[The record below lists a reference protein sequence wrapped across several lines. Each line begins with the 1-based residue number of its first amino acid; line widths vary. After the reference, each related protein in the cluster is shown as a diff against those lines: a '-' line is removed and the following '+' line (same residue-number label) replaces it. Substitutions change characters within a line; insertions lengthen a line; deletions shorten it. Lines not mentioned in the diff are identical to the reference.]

1 MSSEKI
7 NPSNVIDSD
16 AVIVNSDTVMIV
28 NSDTVIVS
36 SDTVSSDTAIA
47 EKDAKTS
54 KKSKKTTPKKDKST
68 TKDKSVKDVATP
80 NDATKKDAKTSKKK
94 LVVKKSDKAK
104 KDNDAVK
111 KDVEKTQEIS
121 LRDKL
126 FPKEFTVHEV
136 KFIRLELAADEKKS
150 CISAF
155 KKAYVSDEYA
165 DFQFFIAFNWDKELL
180 QRKSKATASVYEQST
195 HFAPPAEFPYNLD
208 MSMIDAVLTSRA
220 DLITS
225 HSVYTEYPGFI
236 SLNVLKKRT
245 KDNFFDAYN
254 CPAEIYIADYSSVSE
269 NNKYVEG
276 SFINLFNDDKE
287 KVEG

>member
-7 NPSNVIDSD
+7 IPSSVIDSD
-16 AVIVNSDTVMIV
+16 AA
-28 NSDTVIVS
+28 IVS
-36 SDTVSSDTAIA
+36 SDTAAVEVSAVNDAPK
-47 EKDAKTS
+47 KDAKKAAKTS
-54 KKSKKTTPKKDKST
+54 KKSEKATSKKDKSTKST
-68 TKDKSVKDVATP
+68 TKDKSTKDATTP
-80 NDATKKDAKTSKKK
+80 NDAAKKDASNKTSKKK
-94 LVVKKSDKAK
+94 LVVKKSDKTK
-104 KDNDAVK
+104 KDA
-111 KDVEKTQEIS
+111 EKTQEIS

-136 KFIRLELAADEKKS
+136 KFIRLELATDEKKS

-254 CPAEIYIADYSSVSE
+254 CPAEIYIADYSHVSE

-276 SFINLFNDDKE
+276 SFINLFADDKE